1 MPGSGGGSGYL
12 TPIMIRPTQNLRDVE
27 PRKGADNGLK
37 VRRKGAETK
46 KKGGGG
52 RKGKKNNDLKR
63 VRKGIK
69 CGRGVR
75 CKKK

>member
-52 RKGKKNNDLKR
+52 ERGKK
-63 VRKGIK
+63 
-69 CGRGVR
+69 
-75 CKKK
+75 

>member
-1 MPGSGGGSGYL
+1 MPGTGGGSGYL

-46 KKGGGG
+46 KKGGVE
-52 RKGKKNNDLKR
+52 KGEKNNDLKR

>member
-1 MPGSGGGSGYL
+1 MPGTGGGSGYL

-46 KKGGGG
+46 KKGGVE
-52 RKGKKNNDLKR
+52 KGEKNNDLKR

-75 CKKK
+75 YKKK

>member
-46 KKGGGG
+46 KKGGVE
-52 RKGKKNNDLKR
+52 KGEKK
-63 VRKGIK
+63 
-69 CGRGVR
+69 
-75 CKKK
+75 